1 MPVSLKRASII
12 IKLGMNHLSLITRYT
27 HFKVGRAL
35 HHSVC
40 LLKRQFRLRDPLEK
54 HINPPVLKILCI
66 TIGNGPKEKTGKA
79 IRREAD
85 KGTVDESLGILPTNA
100 PESIHVEL
108 DLVGDTLGKMENI
121 RSCLTLT

>member
-12 IKLGMNHLSLITRYT
+12 IQIGMNHLTLITRYT

-85 KGTVDESLGILPTNA
+85 KGTVDESLGILPTDA

-121 RSCLTLT
+121 NHVRL